1 MNWQR
6 NEILGCFGQVQV
18 SLINLRHTKRS
29 PCRLTT
35 RIRFIQQRLRD
46 RTTFDRVRKVPT
58 YRWWSFT
65 ASRCRKVEFGTGL
78 PEKLFTK
85 RLDFERHPE
94 LAELRDV
101 RVAPHVLIDRSGNI
115 TQFVAFNVAAWH
127 AGESIWHGRKNCN
140 DVSIGIEMEGTDDTP
155 YEDAQYTVLSE
166 LLYEL
171 MNTYPSL
178 SLSGVVGHSE
188 VAPGRKT
195 DPGPHFDWRRVFS
208 PLLGRRFDEARAVL
222 RSSN

>member
-1 MNWQR
+1 MQINDAHQIYPAKIAR
-6 NEILGCFGQVQV
+6 SNHFRPRPEGTDI
-18 SLINLRHTKRS
+18 SLVVIHCISLPKG
-29 PCRLTT
+29 
-35 RIRFIQQRLRD
+35 
-46 RTTFDRVRKVPT
+46 
-58 YRWWSFT
+58 
-65 ASRCRKVEFGTGL
+65 EFGTGL